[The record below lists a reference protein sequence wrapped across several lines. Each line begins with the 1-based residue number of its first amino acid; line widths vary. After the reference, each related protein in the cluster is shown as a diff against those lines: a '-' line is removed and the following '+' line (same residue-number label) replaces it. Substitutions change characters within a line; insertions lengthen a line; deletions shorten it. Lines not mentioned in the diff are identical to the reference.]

1 MDHQPA
7 GLNEYSSGDHT
18 SITLTKLAKR
28 QTFKVKARTR
38 YTSGR
43 KNNRAWSSPQ
53 TSPVT
58 TRVKN
63 DPPAATITT

>member
-1 MDHQPA
+1 MNHQPA
-7 GLNEYSSGDHT
+7 GLNEYPSGDQT
-18 SITLTKLAKR
+18 SITLTKLAKG

-58 TRVKN
+58 ARVKN
-63 DPPAATITT
+63 DPPTATITA